1 MASKLIMTIQNF
13 LIYFDENKG
22 YGFILYMTRLEED
35 ITEKAV
41 LNIPSVHD
49 RAYVQIGNVR
59 SKPLVCVIFHIKINE
74 TYYLFKMLVGV
85 VNRNDNK
92 TRLKIDSKIN
102 KGTLLYIFVES
113 TGRMNYGNNLFDQKV
128 NACLIKL
135 KSLLW

>member
-1 MASKLIMTIQNF
+1 MKHT
-13 LIYFDENKG
+13 
-22 YGFILYMTRLEED
+22 
-35 ITEKAV
+35 
-41 LNIPSVHD
+41 
-49 RAYVQIGNVR
+49 
-59 SKPLVCVIFHIKINE
+59 
-74 TYYLFKMLVGV
+74 YLFKMLVGV

-135 KSLLW
+135 KALCW